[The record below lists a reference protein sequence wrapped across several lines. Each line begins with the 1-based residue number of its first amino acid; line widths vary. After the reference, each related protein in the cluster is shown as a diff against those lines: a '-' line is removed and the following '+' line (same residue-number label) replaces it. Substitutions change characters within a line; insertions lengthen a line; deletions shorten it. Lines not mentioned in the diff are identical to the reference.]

1 MPVAA
6 AAAAAAAARSGAWQL
21 RPGNGEKIGAVD
33 FGPPPLLFVLP
44 AASIDELDGRM
55 SSQPLIDDRT
65 AEVVTRAMGEARA
78 GRVANACEIAE
89 RGIADGADAGV
100 LNAMLGAIHCNT
112 GNFPAAVEPL
122 SKASKLRPEDPSIRF
137 ELVGALFRTERYGEA
152 VGILT
157 DEVVDADPTMNF
169 LRQRAFAAHMN
180 GQLDLALADYRRF
193 LAVNSE
199 DWESWNNLGNAYRT
213 AGNLED
219 AAEALRSAVRINPRA
234 APIRLNLARTLRDLG
249 ELAGAEVEFRA
260 MAQDFPDDEKPL
272 VDLYHVL
279 RELGRPQ
286 SELEE
291 ALEEASRRDPANV
304 DLVIELGD
312 LQTQYLD
319 YEKSE
324 KSYRRALALSPSNGA
339 AFLGLARTLEHSRPE
354 DLGALVAEAES
365 AALND
370 EPRLNIIRAFAARRA
385 KRYEEGLAALDGVP
399 DGVESVVRW
408 HLAGEMLE
416 ALGRYDEAFAAFE
429 AMNRAHAMNESEPER
444 RAAELREKLWDQLE
458 RTTAEWHNGW
468 TAGPDASER
477 PAPVFLLG
485 FPRSGTTLLDTILM
499 GHPDV
504 AVLEEQPLLQ
514 SVGLGLSG
522 FDALADLDAAEV
534 SKRQRK
540 YFELAADR
548 VALGDKTLL
557 IDKSPLHLQRVPQ
570 IMRLFPDARF
580 ILALRHPA
588 DAVFGCFKASFRL
601 NNSMSNFLS
610 LETAAEFYDLTFQM
624 WERALGLFSPEVHT
638 VRYEEMVQDPAAVL
652 RPIVE
657 ALGLPWDDRILD
669 HQKTAQDRGLVATA
683 SYAQVTEPIYRH
695 AAGRWRHYEKHLA
708 PILPVLEPWIEKF
721 GYES

>member
-1 MPVAA
+1 
-6 AAAAAAAARSGAWQL
+6 
-21 RPGNGEKIGAVD
+21 
-33 FGPPPLLFVLP
+33 
-44 AASIDELDGRM
+44 M
-55 SSQPLIDDRT
+55 SSQLLDDRT
-65 AEVVTRAMGEARA
+65 ADIVQSAMAKARA
-78 GRVANACEIAE
+78 GDVQAACDLAE
-89 RGIADGADAGV
+89 QGV
-100 LNAMLGAIHCNT
+100 KEGGNEAILTAMIGAIHSEA
-112 GNFPAAVEPL
+112 GNFAAAIEPL
-122 SKASKLRPEDPSIRF
+122 ARASEMLPEDPSIKF
-137 ELVGALFRTERYGEA
+137 ALVSALLRTERHAEA
-152 VGILT
+152 VAVLSDDVI
-157 DEVVDADPTMNF
+157 DADQSMNF
-169 LRQRAFAAHMN
+169 LRQRAYAAHMD

-193 LAVNSE
+193 LDANKE
-199 DWESWNNLGNAYRT
+199 DWESWNNLGNAYRS
-213 AGNLED
+213 AGNLEE
-219 AAEALRSAVRINPRA
+219 AAEALRNATRLNPRV

-249 ELAGAEVEFRA
+249 ELPAAEVEFRA
-260 MAQDFPDDEKPL
+260 MAEDFRDDPHPL

-279 RELGRPQ
+279 RDLGRPQ
-286 SELEE
+286 SDLEETLEE
-291 ALEEASRRDPANV
+291 AAKRDPGNA
-304 DLVIELGD
+304 DLLVELGD
-312 LQTQYLD
+312 LQTQYLS

-324 KSYRRALALSPSNGA
+324 KTYRRALERSPSNGS

-365 AALND
+365 ANLDD
-370 EPRLNIIRAFAARRA
+370 EARLNIMRAFAARRA
-385 KRYEEGLAALDGVP
+385 KQYSEGLSALEQVP
-399 DGVESVVRW
+399 EGLESVVRW

-416 ALGRYDEAFAAFE
+416 ATGRYDEAFEAFA

-444 RAAELREKLWDQLE
+444 RAAELREKLRDQLA
-458 RTTAEWHNGW
+458 RTTSEWLDGW
-468 TAGPDASER
+468 TAPPAASNR
-477 PAPVFLLG
+477 PAPVFLVG

-499 GHPDV
+499 GHRHV

-522 FDALADLDAAEV
+522 FDSLADLDEEEV
-534 SKRQRK
+534 RRRQDK

-548 VALGDKTLL
+548 VSLGERTLL

-610 LETAAEFYDLTFQM
+610 LETTAEFYDLTFQM

-652 RPIVE
+652 RPVVE
-657 ALGLPWDDRILD
+657 ALGLDWDDRILD